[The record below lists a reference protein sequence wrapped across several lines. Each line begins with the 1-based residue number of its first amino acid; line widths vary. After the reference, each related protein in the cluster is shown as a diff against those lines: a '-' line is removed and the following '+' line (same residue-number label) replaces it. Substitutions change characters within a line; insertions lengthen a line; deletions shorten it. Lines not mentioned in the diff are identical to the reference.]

1 MIKILNKVKKES
13 IKGDYNTA
21 YVSNDPIKIETDY
34 GIQCNNLFT
43 KIRIGSKPTPNAI
56 GIKCSF
62 NSNNTKVKIPTDGL
76 IACYPFDG
84 DIKDHCGSYNGVV
97 HGTEQYDT
105 GIIGQAFKFDGKTS
119 IEFKDNKLAKN
130 IQKTIAFWIKFFDNE
145 SRQILVNVQQED
157 PGWTNFEIILENQ
170 KIKIGGRNDNHNNIN
185 YKIIYISNENILK
198 NKWYFIVLTKNN
210 DTYYL
215 YINNKLNGNFKYNF
229 YEFSNSFRQV
239 LGCFKNASNDSQN
252 RDYFNGLMDQVRIYN
267 RFLTEEEIN
276 ALYNEGNT
284 QNTNFLNNLDPFGDK
299 SQVAYYPFDGNAKD
313 IVGGNDGIWD
323 KSEAYVKGKIG
334 QAAKFNGDNR
344 IFVQKQ
350 ITNSKVFSVSLWFKN
365 LTCDTNMPYPRA
377 GLFYF
382 YKDKNN
388 VKHNDYGIGITP
400 DNYIMLRTLN
410 KDDSKNINDI
420 KIVKVDGLYNSNKW
434 NQLVAVTD
442 YNTKEIKIYVNS
454 KLVYEGKDLRVN
466 GWENPCY
473 LTQIGADQRNSIGY
487 IDDFRIFDRALTK
500 EEIQTLYIGEQIN
513 TPISNNQT
521 FGIWI
526 YNDYLNV
533 KQEILTNPEIIEPTF
548 PITEKFDKYT
558 VAYCSRSGTQ
568 DCKLTF
574 KAKNLIP
581 GKKYKLLFGVGAF
594 ASIDEY
600 SNNSNVSNDYFEITI
615 NNQTYK
621 YYRKRPADLI
631 LLNTN
636 KKILTGTI
644 ISKVLNE
651 QNTEYNNLT
660 SIFENIP
667 LEFIASNSDENII
680 LHFVADENFNNER
693 WAYIVGSMKIIEE

>member
-13 IKGDYNTA
+13 IKGDYEVA

-43 KIRIGSKPTPNAI
+43 KVRIGSKPTSNAI
-56 GIKCSF
+56 GIECSF
-62 NSNNTKVKIPTDGL
+62 NSNNTKVKIPTNGL

-84 DIKDHCGSYNGVV
+84 NTKDYCGSYNGVV
-97 HGTEQYDT
+97 NGTEQYDT
-105 GIIGQAFKFDGKTS
+105 GIIGQAFKFDGNTY
-119 IEFKDNKLAKN
+119 
-130 IQKTIAFWIKFFDNE
+130 IQ
-145 SRQILVNVQQED
+145 
-157 PGWTNFEIILENQ
+157 TNF
-170 KIKIGGRNDNHNNIN
+170 
-185 YKIIYISNENILK
+185 
-198 NKWYFIVLTKNN
+198 VP
-210 DTYYL
+210 
-215 YINNKLNGNFKYNF
+215 KYPIT
-229 YEFSNSFRQV
+229 FSF
-239 LGCFKNASNDSQN
+239 
-252 RDYFNGLMDQVRIYN
+252 
-267 RFLTEEEIN
+267 
-276 ALYNEGNT
+276 
-284 QNTNFLNNLDPFGDK
+284 
-299 SQVAYYPFDGNAKD
+299 
-313 IVGGNDGIWD
+313 
-323 KSEAYVKGKIG
+323 
-334 QAAKFNGDNR
+334 
-344 IFVQKQ
+344 
-350 ITNSKVFSVSLWFKN
+350 WFKN
-365 LTCDTNMPYPRA
+365 PNDGKFFGAINANDDGNDWNIKYDYINFGYYDVNIDFKPE
-377 GLFYF
+377 
-382 YKDKNN
+382 KDKWYHYVLIIPSN
-388 VKHNDYGIGITP
+388 
-400 DNYIMLRTLN
+400 
-410 KDDSKNINDI
+410 NINDI
-420 KIVKVDGLYNSNKW
+420 KIYINNKKYNLIISEKNK
-434 NQLVAVTD
+434 N
-442 YNTKEIKIYVNS
+442 NKIYSNNNNY
-454 KLVYEGKDLRVN
+454 LIIGKDVFHNNYYKGLIDQIRIYN
-466 GWENPCY
+466 RS
-473 LTQIGADQRNSIGY
+473 LTE
-487 IDDFRIFDRALTK
+487 

-533 KQEILTNPEIIEPTF
+533 KQEILTNPEIIEPAF

-568 DCKLTF
+568 DCKLIF

-600 SNNSNVSNDYFEITI
+600 PNNSNVSNDYFEITI

-651 QNTEYNNLT
+651 QNTGYNNLT